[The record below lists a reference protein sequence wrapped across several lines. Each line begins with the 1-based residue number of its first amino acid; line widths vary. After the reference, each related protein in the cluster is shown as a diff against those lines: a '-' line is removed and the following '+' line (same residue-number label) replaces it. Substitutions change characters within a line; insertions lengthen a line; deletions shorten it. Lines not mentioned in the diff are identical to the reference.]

1 MATTLFDQVPTAG
14 PEILAYQTIR
24 GVIGMLMERYPATAV
39 HVVRYYMLKDLRS
52 CYVALTTGVQTPEMI
67 YGANATETLANMV
80 YDSTTGPCPLNT
92 ADVVDGLC
100 ASLKACESH
109 YKPCQAVADIS
120 NDVLHFL
127 RQLQLYLALD
137 RVCRAVA
144 VRGHIHNDSFAQHLA
159 DINGNDEDDDVFDV
173 DSREFRPIVRKTAQ
187 SVTRGR
193 GRPRKDAA
201 ATKELERAKR
211 LHAITF
217 GAGAAPDVALLCSA
231 RQ

>member
-1 MATTLFDQVPTAG
+1 MATTFHMPTAG
-14 PEILAYQTIR
+14 PEILACQTIR
-24 GVIGMLMERYPATAV
+24 GVISLLMERNPATAV

-52 CYVALTTGVQTPEMI
+52 CYVALTTGIQTPEMM
-67 YGANATETLANMV
+67 YGANAAEALANML
-80 YDSTTGPCPLNT
+80 YDSTIRPCPGNT

-100 ASLKACESH
+100 ATLKACESH

-127 RQLQLYLALD
+127 RQLQLYRALD

-144 VRGHIHNDSFAQHLA
+144 VRGHNDSFAQHLA
-159 DINGNDEDDDVFDV
+159 DINGNDDEDDAFDV

-187 SVTRGR
+187 SVKRGR
-193 GRPRKDAA
+193 GRPRKDAMEA
-201 ATKELERAKR
+201 KELERAKR

>member
-1 MATTLFDQVPTAG
+1 MATTLHVPTAG

-24 GVIGMLMERYPATAV
+24 GVIGVLTERYPTTAV

-67 YGANATETLANMV
+67 YGANASETLANMI
-80 YDSTTGPCPLNT
+80 YDSTAGSCPHNT

-100 ASLKACESH
+100 ATLKACESH
-109 YKPCQAVADIS
+109 YSLCQAVADIS

-127 RQLQLYLALD
+127 RQVQLFRALD

-144 VRGHIHNDSFAQHLA
+144 VRGHAQNDSFAQHLA
-159 DINGNDEDDDVFDV
+159 DINGNDEDDDAFDV
-173 DSREFRPIVRKTAQ
+173 DSREFRPIIRKTAQ
-187 SVTRGR
+187 SVKRGR
-193 GRPRKDAA
+193 GRPSRKDAA